1 MIKREILVK
10 IVQAMGREVINRAED
25 IVGEYDMITDLD
37 VWLRFPINEL
47 PTMEVNRSHA
57 SKEVFKAY
65 NEMKGEQE

>member
-1 MIKREILVK
+1 MVK